1 MFLRI
6 GILKGGSRTIT
17 DLFDFTPSDEWDGV
31 FETVKCRRALSPSG
45 LPDIDYALNPYG
57 GCEHGCVYCYAPEV
71 THTDWKEWRI
81 VRVRSNIAERLAR
94 ELVNLR
100 GTVGIGTVTDPYQYA
115 EKRFMLTRHSLEV
128 LKAAKMRIHI
138 HTKSDLIL
146 RDIDLISIMEGEVGI
161 TITTLDDNISHMIEP
176 GAPIPAKRLEA
187 LKKLTE
193 AGIDTYALVGPVL
206 NLLEGVE
213 EEFVAAIVSTGT
225 KRMCIDRLNLR
236 PLLSQRLER
245 MNLKG
250 SDKSLEKIRCLAEA
264 SGLNVIDV
272 F

>member
-1 MFLRI
+1 M
-6 GILKGGSRTIT
+6 
-17 DLFDFTPSDEWDGV
+17 
-31 FETVKCRRALSPSG
+31 
-45 LPDIDYALNPYG
+45 PDIDYALNPYG

-71 THTDWKEWRI
+71 THTDWKEWRV
-81 VRVRSNIAERLAR
+81 VRVRSNITQRLAR

-115 EKRFMLTRHSLEV
+115 EKRFMLTRHSIEV

-146 RDIDLISIMEGEVGI
+146 RDIDLISKMEAEVGI
-161 TITTLDDNISHMIEP
+161 TITTLDDNVSHILEP
-176 GAPIPAKRLEA
+176 GAPVPAKRLYA

-206 NLLEGVE
+206 NSLEGLE
-213 EEFVAAIVSTGT
+213 KEFVAAIVSTGT
-225 KRMCIDRLNLR
+225 KRMCIDRLNMR

-245 MNLKG
+245 MDIKG
-250 SDKSLEKIRCLAEA
+250 SEMSLKKIRRLAED
-264 SGLNVIDV
+264 SGLKVTDV

>member
-1 MFLRI
+1 MSSRI
-6 GILKGGSRTIT
+6 GTLKGGSRTIT
-17 DLFDFTPSDEWDGV
+17 DLFDFTSADEWDGV
-31 FETVKCRRALSPSG
+31 FKTVKCKRALSPSK

-71 THTDWKEWRI
+71 THAEWKEWRI
-81 VRVRSNIAERLAR
+81 VCVRSNIAERLAR

-115 EKRFMLTRHSLEV
+115 EKRFMLTLHSLEV
-128 LKAAKMRIHI
+128 LKAANMRIHI
-138 HTKSDLIL
+138 HTKSDLVL
-146 RDIDLISIMEGEVGI
+146 RDIDLISKMKGEVGI

-176 GAPIPAKRLEA
+176 GAPVPAKRLQA
-187 LKKLTE
+187 LKELTE

-206 NLLEGVE
+206 NLLEGTE

-225 KRMCIDRLNLR
+225 KRMCIDKLNLR
-236 PLLSQRLER
+236 PLLAQRLER

-250 SDKSLEKIRCLAEA
+250 SDKSLEKIRKLAEA
-264 SGLNVIDV
+264 SGLKVIDV